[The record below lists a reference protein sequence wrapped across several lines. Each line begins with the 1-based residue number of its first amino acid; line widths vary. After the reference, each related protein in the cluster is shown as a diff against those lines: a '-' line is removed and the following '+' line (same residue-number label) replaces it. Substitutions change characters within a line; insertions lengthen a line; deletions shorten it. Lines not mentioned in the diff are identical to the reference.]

1 MNHKAERMRW
11 RCELERACIL
21 LYKKQARVIR
31 LSCCVCARAC
41 VCPLNGEQFG
51 GSGLRDCP
59 AASRGFQYGN
69 RIGSA
74 HRIRAELP
82 TDSTRGEGQQ
92 HSQAGK
98 LYGSNRRSNSSTT
111 VPHLFQTISCASY
124 VDEMAVTREG
134 FLVKRG
140 HVVHNWKARWFVLDS
155 NQILYYRRE
164 GGGSPMSLKGSF
176 PLQGVTVESPCLEFS
191 NRTTVF
197 KLQVPSKGSFY
208 LQPSS
213 REERD
218 SWVADIH
225 AALGSS
231 VGGSP
236 NSPPQSLTPSP
247 QAHSPSLTG
256 PNVNLAELVEKMK
269 DTALGIA
276 SESHHEQ
283 SVTYRHCFT
292 GASVVDWLLARGVA
306 PSRNE
311 AALLAS
317 MLLQG
322 GLLEATSSR
331 GRAAASLPDLAQRFL
346 DGSDAFY
353 CLSENNS
360 KFGTELTAKEIISG
374 ISFSGKIILQGYLM
388 KQGHRRRNWKV
399 RKFILREE
407 PSYLHYYD
415 PTKER
420 SERPLGGFPVRG
432 CLVTALDDG
441 GVPPGVRGNVQ
452 DNLFE
457 VITADEVRFYL
468 QAASAA
474 QRSEWIRAIR
484 QLS

>member
-1 MNHKAERMRW
+1 MLAVTRKRRRRHRISQRSLTTAPKELKYRKRLESLESPSRSNPTLLFSASFAARFVMR
-11 RCELERACIL
+11 LVPFVA
-21 LYKKQARVIR
+21 
-31 LSCCVCARAC
+31 
-41 VCPLNGEQFG
+41 
-51 GSGLRDCP
+51 
-59 AASRGFQYGN
+59 AASRGFKDCVRASAVRIESVQNSQSLRQQSQKQLEDN
-69 RIGSA
+69 RAALI
-74 HRIRAELP
+74 
-82 TDSTRGEGQQ
+82 
-92 HSQAGK
+92 
-98 LYGSNRRSNSSTT
+98 SNEFLRQ
-111 VPHLFQTISCASY
+111 FY

-197 KLQVPSKGSFY
+197 KLQVPDKGSFY

-225 AALGSS
+225 AALGIS

-360 KFGTELTAKEIISG
+360 KFGTELTAKEIING

-415 PTKER
+415 PTKEK